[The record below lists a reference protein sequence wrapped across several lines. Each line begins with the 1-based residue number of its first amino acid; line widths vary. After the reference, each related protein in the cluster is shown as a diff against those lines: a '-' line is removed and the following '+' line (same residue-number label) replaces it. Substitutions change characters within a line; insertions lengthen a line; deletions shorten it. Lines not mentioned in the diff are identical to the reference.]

1 MSRDDVETLV
11 RDTFLCHEAEAE
23 EGTTDLAGAVRARVA
38 RRRRR
43 ARVAGAGAAAVAVL
57 VAAGVI
63 PALFGDRPARPLAVD
78 VAAEDRAATA
88 DWRWESSLG
97 AEIQVPAHWTVN
109 DSGCLQTDAPSVV
122 RGAGIQPACFTPEPV
137 HKELAFISDRPAGGP
152 LTEIPTGPPSGWPT
166 AVALPERA
174 VEVSGVPAVRAEGRL
189 TDGRYA
195 GTVTVAARQ
204 VAVTVRTREEATT
217 RRILDSVRLVEIDHA
232 GCPTRLRPVAPA
244 PLPGQRSP
252 GRSTAQ
258 TTEDQGHT
266 PFVPSLPS
274 SISVCSYGSPNPR
287 GERRDRIEAS
297 VRLSGAEA
305 VALAAGL
312 NAARPGANP
321 APAGVACARPDP
333 LGYEALLLVRDR
345 DDEVWVRVNWNGC
358 TRGLDNGVSQAR
370 LTMPLLADIMGP
382 VRTGYSLSH
391 DLPR

>member
-11 RDTFLCHEAEAE
+11 RDTFLSHEAEAD
-23 EGTTDLAGAVRARVA
+23 GGALDLTGAVRARVA

-43 ARVAGAGAAAVAVL
+43 TRAAGAGAAAVAVL

-63 PALFGDRPARPLAVD
+63 PALFGDRPARPPAVD

-97 AEIQVPAHWTVN
+97 AEIRVPAHWTVN

-122 RGAGIQPACFTPEPV
+122 RGAGLQFSCFTPEPV
-137 HKELAFISDRPAGGP
+137 HKELAFIGDRPAGSP
-152 LTEIPTGPPSGWPT
+152 LTAIPTGPPSGWPT
-166 AVALPERA
+166 AVALPKRA

-189 TDGRYA
+189 PDGRYA

-204 VAVTVRTREEATT
+204 VAVTVRTRDEATT
-217 RRILDSVRLVEIDHA
+217 RRILDSLRLVEIDHA

-258 TTEDQGHT
+258 TTEDQRRT

-297 VRLSGAEA
+297 ARLSGAEA
-305 VALAAGL
+305 TELAAAL
-312 NAARPGANP
+312 NAARPGGNP
-321 APAGVACARPDP
+321 APPGLACARPDP
-333 LGYEALLLVRDR
+333 LGYEALLLLRDQGT
-345 DDEVWVRVNWNGC
+345 EVRVRVSWNGC
-358 TRGLDNGVSQAR
+358 TRGLDNGASRAQ
-370 LTMPLLADIMGP
+370 LTMSLLADIMGP
-382 VRTGYSLSH
+382 VKAGYSLSH
-391 DLPR
+391 ALPR